1 MLADYKKGFI
11 EFALDHD
18 VLRFGEFDLKSGRK
32 SPYFFNAGEFKTG
45 GALARLGSY
54 YAEVL
59 VASGLAADCLFGPAY
74 KGIPLVAAT
83 SIAMANQYQI
93 DMPYVF
99 NRKEAKSHGEGGTL
113 VGARLEGNVVI
124 VDDVI
129 TAGTAI
135 RDVMSFFGDSQK
147 ATASAVIVAIDRQE
161 RGKADLSAIQ
171 EVERDY
177 GLRVLSVVTLN
188 DIVQFLEENGAY
200 KDELKAISSYHAEY
214 GIASF

>member
-1 MLADYKKGFI
+1 MLADYKRGFI

-124 VDDVI
+124 LTHSYYQNTKVKQ
-129 TAGTAI
+129 
-135 RDVMSFFGDSQK
+135 QK
-147 ATASAVIVAIDRQE
+147 VTKLMMMISINYSLMRQ
-161 RGKADLSAIQ
+161 
-171 EVERDY
+171 
-177 GLRVLSVVTLN
+177 GL
-188 DIVQFLEENGAY
+188 
-200 KDELKAISSYHAEY
+200 
-214 GIASF
+214 

>member
-1 MLADYKKGFI
+1 MLADYKRGFI

-18 VLRFGEFDLKSGRK
+18 VLRFGEFDLKSGRS

-45 GALARLGSY
+45 AALARLGSY

-59 VASGLAADCLFGPAY
+59 VASGLAVDCLFGPAY

-83 SIAMANQYQI
+83 SIAMATQHEI
-93 DMPYVF
+93 DMPYLF

-113 VGARLEGNVVI
+113 VGAVLEGNVVI

-135 RDVMSFFGDSQK
+135 REVMSFFEESK
-147 ATASAVIVAIDRQE
+147 IATASAVIVAIDRQE
-161 RGKADLSAIQ
+161 RGKGDLSAIQ

-177 GLRVLSVVTLN
+177 GVRVLSVVTLG
-188 DIVQFLEENGAY
+188 DIVQYLEGKSGYQE
-200 KDELKAISSYHAEY
+200 ELKAISSYHSEY
-214 GIASF
+214 GISFS

>member
-1 MLADYKKGFI
+1 
-11 EFALDHD
+11 
-18 VLRFGEFDLKSGRK
+18 
-32 SPYFFNAGEFKTG
+32 
-45 GALARLGSY
+45 
-54 YAEVL
+54 
-59 VASGLAADCLFGPAY
+59 
-74 KGIPLVAAT
+74 
-83 SIAMANQYQI
+83 MANQYQI

-135 RDVMSFFGDSQK
+135 REVMSFFGNSQK

>member
-1 MLADYKKGFI
+1 MLADYKRGFI

-18 VLRFGEFDLKSGRK
+18 VLRFGEFELKSGRR

-45 GALARLGSY
+45 AALARLGSY

-59 VASGLAADCLFGPAY
+59 VGSGLAADCLFGPAY

-83 SIAMANQYQI
+83 SIAMANLHQI
-93 DMPYVF
+93 DIPYVF
-99 NRKEAKSHGEGGTL
+99 NRKEAKGHGEGGTL
-113 VGARLEGNVVI
+113 VGAPLEGKVVI

-135 RDVMSFFGDSQK
+135 REVMSFFEENQK

-161 RGKADLSAIQ
+161 RGKEDLSAIQ

-177 GLRVLSVVTLN
+177 GLSVLSVVTLD
-188 DIVQFLEENGAY
+188 DIVQYLQEKGGY
-200 KDELKAISSYHAEY
+200 QQELIAIGSYHARY
-214 GIASF
+214 GIASS

>member
-1 MLADYKKGFI
+1 MLADYKRGFI
-11 EFALDHD
+11 EFALDHE
-18 VLRFGEFDLKSGRK
+18 VLRFGEFDLKSGRR
-32 SPYFFNAGEFKTG
+32 SPYFFNAGGFKTG
-45 GALARLGSY
+45 SALARLGSY

-59 VASGLAADCLFGPAY
+59 VGSGLAADCLFGPAY

-83 SIAMANQYQI
+83 SIAMANLHQI

-99 NRKEAKSHGEGGTL
+99 NRKEAKGHGEGGTL
-113 VGARLEGNVVI
+113 VGARLEGKVVI

-135 RDVMSFFGDSQK
+135 REVMPFFEENRK

-161 RGKADLSAIQ
+161 RGKGDLSAIQ

-177 GLRVLSVVTLN
+177 GLSVLSVVTLG
-188 DIVQFLEENGAY
+188 DIVQYLEEKGGY
-200 KDELKAISSYHAEY
+200 QEELNAIGTYHAQY
-214 GIASF
+214 GIASS

>member
-1 MLADYKKGFI
+1 MSC
-11 EFALDHD
+11 
-18 VLRFGEFDLKSGRK
+18 DLENSNL
-32 SPYFFNAGEFKTG
+32 SQVDEVPISFNAGEFKTG

-83 SIAMANQYQI
+83 SIAMATQYQI
-93 DMPYVF
+93 DMPYLF

-135 RDVMSFFGDSQK
+135 REVMSFFG
-147 ATASAVIVAIDRQE
+147 R
-161 RGKADLSAIQ
+161 
-171 EVERDY
+171 
-177 GLRVLSVVTLN
+177 
-188 DIVQFLEENGAY
+188 
-200 KDELKAISSYHAEY
+200 
-214 GIASF
+214 

>member
-1 MLADYKKGFI
+1 MLADYKKEFI
-11 EFALDHD
+11 EFALDHN
-18 VLRFGEFDLKSGRK
+18 VLRFGEFELKSGRR

-45 GALARLGSY
+45 AALARLGSY

-59 VASGLAADCLFGPAY
+59 VTSGLAADCLFGPAY

-83 SIAMANQYQI
+83 SIAMATQHQI
-93 DMPYVF
+93 DMPYLF

-135 RDVMSFFGDSQK
+135 REVMSFFEETK
-147 ATASAVIVAIDRQE
+147 IATASAVIVAIDRQE
-161 RGKADLSAIQ
+161 RGKEDLSAIQ

-177 GLRVLSVVTLN
+177 GVSVLSVVTLG
-188 DIVQFLEENGAY
+188 DIVQYLEGKSGYQE
-200 KDELKAISSYHAEY
+200 ELKAISSYHSKY
-214 GIASF
+214 GISFS

>member
-1 MLADYKKGFI
+1 MLADYKRGFI

-54 YAEVL
+54 YAEAL

-135 RDVMSFFGDSQK
+135 REVMSFFGDSQK

>member
-11 EFALDHD
+11 EFALDHN
-18 VLRFGEFDLKSGRK
+18 VLRFGEFELKSGRR

-45 GALARLGSY
+45 AALARLGSY

-83 SIAMANQYQI
+83 SIAMATQHQI
-93 DMPYVF
+93 DMPYLF
-99 NRKEAKSHGEGGTL
+99 NRKEAKGHGEGGTL

-135 RDVMSFFGDSQK
+135 REVMSFFEK
-147 ATASAVIVAIDRQE
+147 TEIATASAVIVAIDRQE
-161 RGKADLSAIQ
+161 RGKEDLSAIQ

-177 GLRVLSVVTLN
+177 GVSVLSVVTLG
-188 DIVQFLEENGAY
+188 DIVQYLEGKSGYQE
-200 KDELKAISSYHAEY
+200 ELKAISSYHSEY
-214 GIASF
+214 GISFS